1 MGQPKIRLSE
11 PTKIYG
17 AEKSA
22 DLNKDLSKIGWIFI
36 LYSRFEFSA
45 D

>member
-1 MGQPKIRLSE
+1 MGQPKIWLSE
-11 PTKIYG
+11 PTQIHW
-17 AEKSA
+17 AEKSS